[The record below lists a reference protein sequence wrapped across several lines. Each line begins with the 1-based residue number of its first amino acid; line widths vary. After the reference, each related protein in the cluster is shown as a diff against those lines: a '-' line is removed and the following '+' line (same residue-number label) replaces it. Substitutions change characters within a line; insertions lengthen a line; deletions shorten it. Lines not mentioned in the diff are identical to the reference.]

1 MIKKPEIY
9 DTVEV
14 KEFDFTP
21 ITLGGHRG
29 IIKIAEEYTS
39 QISYNTSLKI
49 TVDTDK
55 NDKQPSYFTEQF
67 KNDTRAD
74 KKYSNSAIKYV
85 SLKDDE
91 NCVRMLKAF
100 ITSVENSNPGFKY
113 DWNKDVI
120 QLNDKKV
127 GLIFGL
133 EEYNAND
140 GSVKTAAK
148 LTQFRSLDKV
158 DNVKIPKVKLLD
170 NTYVD
175 YEEYTANKNT
185 KTNSNT
191 TDPFKE
197 FDDMVEITDNLL
209 D

>member
-39 QISYNTSLKI
+39 PISYNTSLKI

-85 SLKDDE
+85 SLKDEE

-140 GSVKTAAK
+140 GSIKTAAK
-148 LTQFRSLDKV
+148 LTQFRSVDKV
-158 DNVKIPKVKLLD
+158 DEAKIPKVKTL
-170 NTYVD
+170 NSGYVEYAD
-175 YEEYTANKNT
+175 YISNSTQS
-185 KTNSNT
+185 SNT
-191 TDPFKE
+191 SNPFAGL
-197 FDDMVEITDNLL
+197 DDMVEITDNLL